1 MRAEVCGTLS
11 AVFPLV
17 VLAVMAQRPSL
28 NAKLRRTLAYRRSV
42 EASVLVGLSG
52 LLLVVVGQQAGGLTG
67 AWAVIGWLLLVI
79 EVLCLGFTV
88 MAAHVTL
95 ELEEETPD

>member
-28 NAKLRRTLAYRRSV
+28 NARLRRTRAYRRSV
-42 EASVLVGLSG
+42 ETSVSVGVSG
-52 LLLVVVGQQAGGLTG
+52 LLLVVVGQQVGGLTG
-67 AWAVIGWLLLVI
+67 VWAGVGWALFAV

-88 MAAHVTL
+88 MAAHVTS
-95 ELEEETPD
+95 ELEEETRE